1 MLRVE
6 RFLRSE
12 RGLTLV
18 ELMIVVVLTGL
29 IIGVTGTVMTGAWG
43 AWARTSTGADLNM
56 QSEAGLMAVS
66 GKIRIASSVD
76 AVDSATPVVKVKGA
90 SGETVY
96 SFMVDGTDLKMVTT
110 APGGSS
116 TSASV
121 ARDVSSFQVTPTEY
135 AGSYTISITCTRSGK
150 SKTAST
156 QVTVRR

>member
-1 MLRVE
+1 MSRVE
-6 RFLRSE
+6 RSLQSE

-18 ELMIVVVLTGL
+18 ELLIVMVLAGL
-29 IIGVTGTVMTGAWG
+29 IIGVTWAVMTGAWG
-43 AWARTSTGADLNM
+43 AWARTSTDAALDM

-76 AVDSATPVVKVKGA
+76 AADSENPAIKVKVP
-90 SGETVY
+90 SGDTVY
-96 SFMVDGTDLKMVTT
+96 SFRVEGTDLRMVTT

-121 ARDVSSFQVTPTEY
+121 ARDVSSFEVIPTEY
-135 AGSYTISITCTRSGK
+135 AGSYTISITCARSGK

>member
-6 RFLRSE
+6 RSLQNE
-12 RGLTLV
+12 KGLTLV
-18 ELMIVVVLTGL
+18 ELLIVVVLAGL
-29 IIGVTGTVMTGAWG
+29 IIAVTWAIMTGAWG
-43 AWARTSTGADLNM
+43 AWARTSTDAALDM

-66 GKIRIASSVD
+66 SKMRIASSVD
-76 AVDSATPVVKVKGA
+76 AADPANPVIKAKGP

-96 SFMVDGTDLKMVTT
+96 SFELEGTDLKMVAT

-116 TSASV
+116 TAATV
-121 ARDVSSFQVTPTEY
+121 ARDVTSFQVNPTEY
-135 AGSYTISITCTRSGK
+135 AGSYTISITCARSGL